1 MLHLWLTEWLK
12 DKQALK
18 NCAYKYRA
26 NIVGRWH
33 LGFKYLWPKL
43 MVAIGQLYKCTASR
57 IFTMYT
63 PVDKVTGFGGSQA
76 VIVTG
81 VLQDP
86 YRYSMKWS
94 RVLNNV
100 RVWSAREIL
109 VKLTHS
115 FKSSL
120 ANLRLVS

>member
-1 MLHLWLTEWLK
+1 
-12 DKQALK
+12 
-18 NCAYKYRA
+18 
-26 NIVGRWH
+26 
-33 LGFKYLWPKL
+33 
-43 MVAIGQLYKCTASR
+43 
-57 IFTMYT
+57 MYT

-86 YRYSMKWS
+86 YRNRMNYYLQMIKI
-94 RVLNNV
+94 LNNV

-120 ANLRLVS
+120 ANLRLVP